1 MKTFSRLTFLMTM
14 TVAIVGCSKDDDAP
28 ETSIVNNNLSVT
40 IPNVPAEVVNVKLF
54 VDCTIEG
61 EWIWD
66 KDTQTL
72 RLETTFIEGEE
83 IASGNYSGGK
93 LTMNLPATVDNRYL
107 EPMIENIEAPVGM
120 SVSNRDCKG
129 IGGCLVGYDKDG
141 NALGWFFYGKFDEE
155 NEEVLAAGI
164 CYVDSDAIIT
174 GETPFGELIKGTAT
188 YDCNF
193 KKGWNFLY
201 IIFSFDEEKGL
212 LTKTTTSN
220 PGGLIWIFAEFVN
233 S

>member
-1 MKTFSRLTFLMTM
+1 MKTFSRLIFLMAM
-14 TVAIVGCSKDDDAP
+14 TVAIVGCSKDDYTP
-28 ETSIVNNNLSVT
+28 ETSIVNNNLSAT
-40 IPNVPAEVVNVKLF
+40 IPNVPSEVVNVKLF
-54 VDCTIEG
+54 IDCTIEG

-72 RLETTFIEGEE
+72 RLKTTFIEGEE

-93 LTMNLPATVDNRYL
+93 LTMNLPATIDNKYL
-107 EPMIENIEAPVGM
+107 EPMIDNIEVPDGM

-174 GETPFGELIKGTAT
+174 GKTTFGELIKGTAT

-193 KKGWNFLY
+193 KKGWNFMY
-201 IIFSFDEEKGL
+201 IIISVDEKEECL

-220 PGGLIWIFAEFVN
+220 PGGIL
-233 S
+233 